1 MTETARGAH
10 AVTLTAF
17 ALAERFIGVR
27 EAPGLASNPEVL
39 TMLRLDADWPDG
51 DHVPWCSAFVNY
63 IAWLAGAAR
72 SRSLRA
78 RSWLGVGRAIRL
90 EEARPGWDVAV
101 LRIAGRGQPGAEVRE
116 APGHVGFFAG
126 RVASRI
132 AVLGG
137 NQDDAVSV
145 ARYPLARLLGLR
157 RLRE

>member
-1 MTETARGAH
+1 MTENDGA
-10 AVTLTAF
+10 AATRPLSAF
-17 ALAERFIGVR
+17 VLAGRFVGLR
-27 EAPGLASNPEVL
+27 EVPGLASNPEVL
-39 TMLRLDADWPDG
+39 AMLRLDADWPEG

-63 IAWLAGAAR
+63 IAWLAGVPR

-78 RSWLGVGRAIRL
+78 RSWLDVGRAIAL

-101 LRIAGRGQPGAEVRE
+101 LRIAGRGQPGPEARD

-126 RVASRI
+126 HAASRI

-137 NQDDAVSV
+137 NQDDVVSV

-157 RLRE
+157 RLRD